1 MLFIE
6 SPQDCLHETDVHV
19 REHEDLNWMPYIKK
33 IELKGFKSFGP
44 QVVKIVLDKGFTAV
58 TGPNGSGKTNVL
70 DALLFALGELS
81 TRRLRAETAAK
92 LIFHGTDKVGFE
104 KVKMAKVVIQF
115 DNTDGRMP
123 VDTTTVTISREVY
136 RNGQSVYRL
145 NGRRISRT
153 HIMEILSMAGI
164 SSTSQNIILQGT
176 ITRLTDISPME
187 RRKIIED
194 LIGIGQYDAEKA
206 EAEEKLRTADISIR
220 TAMGRIDEVQKRLDD
235 LERERNEL
243 LKVNFIHVELKQLE
257 AIKISSEMQRIQKKV
272 EEVSSEAEK
281 VKARVDKLR
290 HIRDDYRSKRREVEG
305 EWRKLSSEIVEE
317 GGSQVLRV
325 QIKIGELKSKLT
337 ELATKISSNKTS
349 VEGLTRIRENDQQQH
364 QAIQKEIREN
374 RLKIRHLRTEHDKIL
389 NQINEKQ
396 TEHDTLAQ
404 GAALLWENLGENS
417 KRIREIELK
426 LDSDNKRLAFLRSEY
441 LKNQTA
447 INVRTRR
454 LRDLNERKERFAATF
469 TELDRSYQELEKVQK
484 EQRAQQKNLERTLER
499 RIAQREAAGKE
510 IAEAGKIADS
520 AHEAVVE
527 FATQRELAETV
538 ASEEKALR
546 SIEELGDLGVIPGVY
561 GRLRSLAK
569 IDKSYQNAIEAAAVG
584 WLDAVVVKNFEAAF
598 TCTETLRKMKLGRIK
613 IIPLEGAATA
623 KPLKIPQ
630 KEGVQ
635 GSAEGFIK
643 SEKSYEP
650 AVRFV
655 FGDTLVVT
663 DDKTAFN
670 MAGEGF
676 RTVTVDGDLYEVG
689 GAFESG
695 YYRAP
700 IDFSTI
706 IPSDTAIKSLD
717 EAVSALQQHLS
728 RRGDDINGFIEEI
741 ERTRVEIARLSDAII
756 TLDREIV
763 RVRRSVRR
771 TRANV
776 KRVDHYIGKMTKE
789 VEVEKSQIWVHR
801 AERSSIAKEMRK
813 LQNELVT
820 LRRKTDPGHIQEMEV
835 KRERL
840 SEEVITLRQKLGTS
854 QTEISTLQSLF
865 DNVLRVGYQN
875 SKIQTSK
882 VETQLRRVEKEVE
895 EALREREALKQELQQ
910 LEKSRIELS
919 QSVFSAREG
928 AKKFTGQID
937 DIDKELRKLDAEY
950 EQVDRLNNQLQLG
963 SQTSALQ
970 LEQYKSQLRLSG
982 YEQPLVVTPKQV
994 EEAETS
1000 MKMMQLELERIG
1012 GVNQLALSH
1021 YADQISRYRELSMRM
1036 NELEKEKQAILI
1048 FMDEIDHKKRK
1059 VFIEAFEKINEK
1071 LKIYFSK
1078 VTGGGVA
1085 TLTIEKIDDPFS
1097 GGIDMI
1103 VQFPNKPSIVVSG
1116 ASGGER
1122 SVSAV
1127 AFLFALREFTPA
1139 SFYILDE
1146 IDAHLDAFHVSKLA
1160 DLLVEE
1166 SDKTQFIAITL
1177 KPEMVNKAQKVYGA
1191 YMRDGV
1197 SNIISAKLL
1206 EASG

>member
-1 MLFIE
+1 
-6 SPQDCLHETDVHV
+6 
-19 REHEDLNWMPYIKK
+19 MPYIKK
-33 IELKGFKSFGP
+33 IEVKGFKSFGP
-44 QVVKIVLDKGFTAV
+44 QVVKIVLDKGFTAI

-70 DALLFALGELS
+70 DALLFSLGELS
-81 TRRLRAETAAK
+81 TRKLRAETAAK
-92 LIFHGTDKVGFE
+92 LIFHGSE
-104 KVKMAKVVIQF
+104 KAGLERAKMAKVIIQF

-153 HIMEILSMAGI
+153 HSMEILSMAGI

-187 RRKIIED
+187 RRRIIED

-206 EAEEKLRTADISIR
+206 EAEEKLRAADISIR
-220 TAMGRIDEVQKRLDD
+220 TAMGRIDEVQNRLDD

-243 LKVNFIHVELKQLE
+243 LRVNFIQTELKQFE
-257 AIKISSEMQRIQKKV
+257 AVKISYEMAQIQKKA
-272 EEVSSEAEK
+272 EEISSQAEK

-290 HIRDDYRSKRREVEG
+290 QIRDGYRSKRREVEG

-325 QIKIGELKSKLT
+325 QINIGELKSKLT
-337 ELATKISSNKTS
+337 ELTTKISSNKTS
-349 VEGLTRIRENDQQQH
+349 LEGLTRIRENNLQQH
-364 QAIQKEIREN
+364 QGIQKEIREN
-374 RLKIRHLRTEHDKIL
+374 RMKIRHLKSEHDRIL
-389 NQINEKQ
+389 GQINEKQ

-404 GAALLWENLGENS
+404 EATQLWENLGENS
-417 KRIREIELK
+417 KKIRETELK

-469 TELDRSYQELEKVQK
+469 AELEKSYQELEKVQK
-484 EQRAQQKNLERTLER
+484 EQKTQLKNLEKNLER
-499 RIAQREAAGKE
+499 RIAQKDAAEKE
-510 IAEAGKIADS
+510 IVEAGKIADS
-520 AHEAVVE
+520 AREAVVE

-538 ASEEKALR
+538 AAEEKALR
-546 SIEELGDLGVIPGVY
+546 SIEELGELGVIKGVY

-569 IDKSYQNAIEAAAVG
+569 IDKSYQKAIEAASSG
-584 WLDAVVVKNFEAAF
+584 WLDAVVVKDFDAAF
-598 TCTETLRKMKLGRIK
+598 TCTETLRRMKLGRIK
-613 IIPLEGAATA
+613 IISLEGAAAT
-623 KPLKIPQ
+623 KPVKIPQ
-630 KEGVQ
+630 KEGIR
-635 GSAEGFIK
+635 GAAEAFIK

-655 FGDTLVVT
+655 FGDTLIVA

-670 MAGEGF
+670 LLGQGF
-676 RTVTVDGDLYEVG
+676 RTVTVEGDLYEIG

-706 IPSDTAIKSLD
+706 IPSETAIKSLD
-717 EAVSALQQHLS
+717 EAVNALQQHLS
-728 RRGDDINGFIEEI
+728 RRNDDITSFREEI
-741 ERTRVEIARLSDAII
+741 DRTRVEIARLSEAIT

-763 RVRRSVRR
+763 RVKRSVRR
-771 TRANV
+771 TKSNV
-776 KRVDHYIGKMTKE
+776 KRVDHYITKITKE
-789 VEVEKSQIWVHR
+789 VEEEKAQMWVHR
-801 AERSSIAKEMRK
+801 AERSSILKEMRK
-813 LQNELVT
+813 LQNELVA
-820 LRRKTDPGHIQEMEV
+820 LRKKTDPGHIQEMEI

-854 QTEISTLQSLF
+854 QTEISTLQSQF

-882 VETQLRRVEKEVE
+882 VETQLRRVEKEVQ
-895 EALREREALKQELQQ
+895 EALQQREALKQELSQ
-910 LEKSRIELS
+910 LEKSRVELS
-919 QSVFSAREG
+919 KTVFSAREE
-928 AKKFTGQID
+928 AKKFTSQID
-937 DIDKELRKLDAEY
+937 EIDKELRKLDAEY
-950 EQVDRLNNQLQLG
+950 EQADRLNNQLQLN
-963 SQTSALQ
+963 SQTSILQ
-970 LEQYKSQLRLSG
+970 LDQYRRQLRLSG
-982 YEQPLVVTPKQV
+982 YEHPLVVTPKQV

-1012 GVNQLALSH
+1012 AVNQLALSH

-1036 NELEKEKQAILI
+1036 NELEKEKQAILK
-1048 FMDEIDHKKRK
+1048 FMDAIEQKKRK

-1071 LKIYFSK
+1071 LKVYFSR
-1078 VTGGGVA
+1078 VTGGGTA
-1085 TLTIEKIDDPFS
+1085 TLMLENIEEPFS

-1127 AFLFALREFTPA
+1127 SFIFALREFTPA

-1166 SDKTQFIAITL
+1166 SDKTQFIVITL

-1191 YMRDGV
+1191 YMQNGV
-1197 SNIISAKLL
+1197 SNVISAKLL
-1206 EASG
+1206 EASA